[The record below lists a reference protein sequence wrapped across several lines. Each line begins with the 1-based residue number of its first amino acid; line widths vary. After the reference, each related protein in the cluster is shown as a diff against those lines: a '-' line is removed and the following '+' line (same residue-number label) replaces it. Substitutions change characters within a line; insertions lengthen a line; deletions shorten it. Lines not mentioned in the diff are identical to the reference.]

1 MNPNK
6 VLKLLHY
13 QKLIIILECSIKSLS
28 ANYITTIDLK
38 LKILE
43 IKKKMKLLQSKIN
56 VIKTN

>member
-6 VLKLLHY
+6 VLQLLHY
-13 QKLIIILECSIKSLS
+13 QKLIITLECSIKSLS

-38 LKILE
+38 LKLLE